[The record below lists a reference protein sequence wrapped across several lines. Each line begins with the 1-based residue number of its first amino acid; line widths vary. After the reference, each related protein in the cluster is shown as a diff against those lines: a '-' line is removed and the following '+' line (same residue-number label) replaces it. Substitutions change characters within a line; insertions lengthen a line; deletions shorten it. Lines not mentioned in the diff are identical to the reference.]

1 MSSKYPNSGALFKNK
16 RKTTDKH
23 PDMTG
28 TIEIGEDL
36 LRELLAQ
43 AKAGKDIKVDVSAWS
58 KATKAGDKF
67 LSLQVKKAW
76 EKQEGRSSGWSKGL
90 DDDVPF

>member
-1 MSSKYPNSGALFKNK
+1 MTSKYPNSGALFKNA
-16 RKTTDKH
+16 RKTSDKH

-28 TIEIGEDL
+28 NIELGEDL
-36 LRELLAQ
+36 LRELLAL
-43 AKAGKDIKVDVSAWS
+43 AKAGKPIKVDVSAWS

-76 EKQEGRSSGWSKGL
+76 ERQEGGGGGWKKDL